1 MVHSYALRPAWTPLT
16 IALMVIGF
24 IVFWPLG
31 LAMLAYIIWGHR
43 VPELRR
49 HFDGMKQDFRTE
61 FRDRPWGCGPSR
73 GGFAR
78 SGNTAFDEYR
88 ERELKRLEEERRKLE
103 EERREFETFM
113 QNLRRARD
121 QEEFDRFMRDRD
133 SARRNGDADKTID
146 L

>member
-31 LAMLAYIIWGHR
+31 LVMLAYIIWGHR

-49 HFDGMKQDFRTE
+49 HFDGMKQDFRSE
-61 FRDRPWGCGPSR
+61 FRSDWRGCGSR
-73 GGFAR
+73 GGFTR
-78 SGNTAFDEYR
+78 SGNVAFDEYR

-103 EERREFETFM
+103 GERREFETFM

-121 QEEFDRFMRDRD
+121 QEEFDRFMNDRNT
-133 SARRNGDADKTID
+133 ARKNGEEDKTID